1 MTLGFSKKINNKPT
15 FFVEKIWASLGFD
28 IKTGLVRDLIFDS
41 PIWFNPEPMK
51 PKKHTIRKDEKD
63 RWKVGNDIHFVIN
76 NRTKNR
82 FQFAPIIKVQSIQ
95 KIEMVIRGVK
105 NERPINVYIDDEII
119 GLGNGLEQLALNDGF
134 DSLEDFYDYFKDG
147 FKGKLI
153 HWTDAR
159 Y

>member
-1 MTLGFSKKINNKPT
+1 MTLGFSTTINNKPT
-15 FFVEKIWASLGFD
+15 YFVEKIWTSLGYD
-28 IKTGLVRDLIFDS
+28 IQTAKIRDMIFDC

-82 FQFAPIIKVQSIQ
+82 FQFAPITKVKSIQ
-95 KIEMVIRGVK
+95 KIEIVIRGVK
-105 NERPINVYIDDEII
+105 NERPINVYIDGKII
-119 GLGNGLEQLALNDGF
+119 GLGNGLEELAINDGF
-134 DSLEDFYDYFKDG
+134 DSLDEFYDYFKDG
-147 FKGKLI
+147 FVGKLI